1 MSARG
6 FSLSELFSGAR
17 DRVARAL
24 GVTRTANAGNWL
36 LRLFFRP
43 PRPGKRDIPAE
54 WAAQVHRR
62 AMTRLGIG
70 KRQGTGTWMWRL
82 FIRPPRPRF
91 RLAADPR
98 KQRSM
103 TEPERDSWLRRWLDR
118 VLEPV
123 WNTTSRLHHQFLS
136 ILPRPDW
143 NRVAYSLESLAA
155 QVGRIPFVLP
165 ISMVIAAIATVVI
178 GTTPLTFASQMLM
191 FAVV

>member
-24 GVTRTANAGNWL
+24 GVARTANAGNWL

-54 WAAQVHRR
+54 WAAQVHKR

-70 KRQGTGTWMWRL
+70 KRQSTGAWLWRL
-82 FIRPPRPRF
+82 FIRPPKPRH

-103 TEPERDSWLRRWLDR
+103 AEPERDNWLRRWLDR

-165 ISMVIAAIATVVI
+165 ISMIIAAIATVVI
-178 GTTPLTFASQMLM
+178 GTTPEVDT
-191 FAVV
+191 VTRRRDRP